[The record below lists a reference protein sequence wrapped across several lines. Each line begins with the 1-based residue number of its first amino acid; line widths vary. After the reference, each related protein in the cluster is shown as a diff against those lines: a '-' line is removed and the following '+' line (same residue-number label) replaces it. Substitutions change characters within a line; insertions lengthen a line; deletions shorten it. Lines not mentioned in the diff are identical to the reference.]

1 MQANQVKK
9 SWVLGACFSLL
20 FPCFLHG
27 QLFQVDQ
34 LSEPAG
40 YLSESEAIQQGT
52 NHPSVSPTLSSNG
65 FAFGYWTINDVRQA
79 GPDGRSLTQVSSVI
93 AGATTYKAFYFNESE
108 DSDSD
113 GIKDWFEY
121 RMWGDLTHGP
131 TEDPDGDGFSNQR
144 EDQLGQDPLIFDQ
157 VEDGGIA
164 GRLSTGFV
172 YADTSMVL
180 ATIKSDP
187 AGFVTETSNFQ
198 EMNSSVSTSSL
209 HGETNGYQFA
219 YWSVNGVRQAGPTGV
234 SMSKVDQNITQT
246 TNIIAHYLASSEDS
260 DSDGVMDWFELYQF
274 GNLNQGP
281 NDDPDGDGFSNKR
294 EGELGQEATIVDLVE
309 DGGIAGRLSTGFVY
323 ADTSMVLATVKSDPA
338 GFVSESN
345 TYLEQNGS
353 LSTSS
358 LHGETNGYQFAYWS
372 VNGVRQAGPTG
383 VASSKVD
390 FEANSSTNTTQANF
404 YHGFKHINDAGA
416 DDYLFLNSNATKR
429 VESANVSYWCSA
441 TAGTP
446 ASLTYKFTFPG
457 PSSSIFAKVPTS
469 SYNFGANSGSASVW
483 GSTDNSTWTL
493 LLDNPTPQSV
503 DSYLTY
509 SENLPASLLGT
520 QDLYLQI
527 RFQTTGSMNILAQ
540 FARSGENATSDAFF
554 VDANYSTSSSSAHEI
569 IAHYLPSGEDSDSD
583 GVMDWF
589 ELYQFGN
596 LDKGP
601 DDDPDGDG
609 FSNKREGELGQEATI
624 FDLVEDGGIAGR
636 LSTGVL
642 YFQQQN
648 RPPSHLELNSNIAY
662 LNKEANQTIGTF
674 TPTDPDDPNLLR
686 TYNISLVDGNGS
698 THNALFNLSGMQLRA
713 AQSLTTEGNFSIR
726 IKVSDDEN
734 ASLEKNFTILAI
746 DPLQDD
752 DGDGLGYEAELIAG
766 TNPNNPDSDGDGAS
780 DGSEVSAG
788 TNPLDASLFP
798 NRPPADLNSTAPLV
812 IAENQ
817 PIGTV
822 VGEFNATD
830 PDGDSLTYHLVS
842 GDNNNSLFTLD
853 SNGILFSDVVFDF
866 EKNESSFFIMVQVT
880 DEQNSSFFNEF
891 TVSISDII
899 NEPPFYSANLRL
911 WLDGKDINGNGTY
924 NSNYIEGKQT
934 TTWHDKSG
942 FKFHASQSNVSDKPL
957 FSEGGGLLFDGISDH
972 LTLGSNFLFS
982 ENDGMTIVVSAINSE
997 KNSTGFLY
1005 HFGNLAQQCVVLG
1018 STSTSVYAGTSTNH
1032 GGIIEKYPINETKNM
1047 ISSFVIRFNDSQSVY
1062 SNQSLIGTENI
1073 SLTSLSDSTISNSAI
1088 RSNDSGPITIGGQS
1102 KTHKQQNRFFEGII
1116 NEVIV
1121 FDTALSTLE
1130 LKTVESY
1137 LVKKWNNRP
1146 EGLTIIRPLNI
1157 YENQPVG
1164 TIIGEFNATDP
1175 DANATLSYALIDGNG
1190 SSDNHLFSL
1199 EQNGNLKTATVF
1211 DFENN
1216 QSNYSIRVQVKDEYN
1231 ASLEKVFS
1239 VQLENLNENP
1249 VIHSANIG
1257 NKAPT
1262 LLGLVTVPENSTFAL
1277 EVNASDPDRDPIHFY
1292 KTAGLDRDQFDLNA
1306 STGILTFKNPP
1317 DFENPTDA
1325 DGNNSYAV
1333 WFRAEDGN
1341 GGYSEKRLT
1350 VRVTNVVED
1359 FDQDGIED
1367 FYDLDDDND
1376 GFSDIEEVAYG
1387 SDPRDQ
1393 NSTANAAPQITLATE
1408 FPNQIGENGV
1418 FHIGHPENQTDIIR
1432 VTASDS
1438 DGDELH
1444 FSIHGN
1450 QNLPLLEINAT
1461 TGDLRFKNPPDFENR
1476 GGHNKNGVYGV
1487 VIRVSDGKAH
1497 HDQPIFVW
1505 VQNQN
1510 EPPTDL
1516 NTSVPLEVLENQP
1529 AGSFVGNF
1537 DAIDPDAN
1545 STLTF
1550 SLVEGNQSDTNFE
1563 FILDSNGTLRTAVSF
1578 DYESQTEE
1586 GNPLQILVR
1595 VSDEQNASLDKQF
1608 AVLILDEYEPF
1619 ETPPAED
1626 QNESMDR
1633 NATLPPFID
1642 GNYTDDSNATLPPFI
1657 DGYYTEDDNGT
1668 LPPFIDGN
1676 YTEDNNAT
1684 LPPIL
1689 DDNQSLVED
1698 NSTLPPAIEPEPEP
1712 EFNPY
1717 AWIPIIQTDYPEI
1730 LEDGSIRMSGRVL
1743 YDGGGNISE
1752 FGFLLAPTLRIK
1764 QHSPDTIRMEA
1775 NGTVD
1780 GFTLIIPESPYPHR
1794 LYLQAYS
1801 MNEAGIGVG
1810 QRRRL
1815 KIPEAPLEW
1824 WGDAIQAE
1832 GDWLQSPWFGAFKYY
1847 ERGWLYHGELGWLFA
1862 SPAEDGVW
1870 LWGSANQWI
1879 WTNDGVYP
1887 YHYRW
1892 NDAGWGIW
1900 QRSESGVIRTYN
1912 YTTGRYEN

>member
-1 MQANQVKK
+1 VKTKHNMQPYQARKF
-9 SWVLGACFSLL
+9 WVLGACFSLL

-40 YLSESEAIQQGT
+40 YLSESEAIQQGS

-79 GPDGRSLTQVSSVI
+79 GPDGRSQTQVSSVI

-164 GRLSTGFV
+164 GRLSNGFV

-323 ADTSMVLATVKSDPA
+323 ADTSMVLARVKSDPA
-338 GFVSESN
+338 GFVTESN

-390 FEANSSTNTTQANF
+390 
-404 YHGFKHINDAGA
+404 
-416 DDYLFLNSNATKR
+416 LN
-429 VESANVSYWCSA
+429 
-441 TAGTP
+441 
-446 ASLTYKFTFPG
+446 
-457 PSSSIFAKVPTS
+457 I
-469 SYNFGANSGSASVW
+469 
-483 GSTDNSTWTL
+483 
-493 LLDNPTPQSV
+493 
-503 DSYLTY
+503 
-509 SENLPASLLGT
+509 LGT
-520 QDLYLQI
+520 
-527 RFQTTGSMNILAQ
+527 T
-540 FARSGENATSDAFF
+540 E
-554 VDANYSTSSSSAHEI
+554 V
-569 IAHYLPSGEDSDSD
+569 IAHYLPSTEDSDSD

-648 RPPSHLELNSNIAY
+648 RAPSNLELNSNIAY
-662 LNKEANQTIGTF
+662 LNIEVNQTIGTF

-686 TYNISLVDGNGS
+686 TYDISLVDGNGS

-713 AQSLTTEGNFSIR
+713 AQTLTTEGNFSIR
-726 IKVSDDEN
+726 IEVSDDEN

-746 DPLQDD
+746 DPLRDD

-766 TNPNNPDSDGDGAS
+766 TNPNNPDSDGDGAN

-817 PIGTV
+817 PIGSF

-830 PDGDSLTYHLVS
+830 PDGDPITYHLVS

-853 SNGILFSDVVFDF
+853 TNGTLKTATTFDYESNASTYTVTIEAKDDENASIQGNFMVNIQDWFDHSWDKVTAPDMSAFDYFGASVSHSGNILAVGARRSDPDGVSGAGAAYLYQLEANGSATFLSKVTAPDKAPGDGFGYSVSQSGNILAVGANGSDPDGVSFAGAAYLYQLESNGSATFLSKVTAPDKAADDF
-866 EKNESSFFIMVQVT
+866 FG
-880 DEQNSSFFNEF
+880 
-891 TVSISDII
+891 
-899 NEPPFYSANLRL
+899 YSV
-911 WLDGKDINGNGTY
+911 
-924 NSNYIEGKQT
+924 
-934 TTWHDKSG
+934 
-942 FKFHASQSNVSDKPL
+942 SQSGNILAVGAYGSDPD
-957 FSEGGGLLFDGISDH
+957 GLSLAGAAYLYQLESNGSATYLCKVTAPDKAASDQFGISVSQSGKILAVGANYSDPDGVSGAGAAYLYH
-972 LTLGSNFLFS
+972 LESNGSTTYLTKVTAPDKLASDNFGSFVSQS
-982 ENDGMTIVVSAINSE
+982 ENILAVGAHGSDPDGLSNAGAAYLYQLEANGSATYLTKVTAPVKAASDFFGISVSQSDNI
-997 KNSTGFLY
+997 
-1005 HFGNLAQQCVVLG
+1005 LAVGAYG
-1018 STSTSVYAGTSTNH
+1018 SDPDGVSGAGAAFTFD
-1032 GGIIEKYPINETKNM
+1032 
-1047 ISSFVIRFNDSQSVY
+1047 ISSLILNTPP
-1062 SNQSLIGTENI
+1062 SNLVPT
-1073 SLTSLSDSTISNSAI
+1073 LPLSI
-1088 RSNDSGPITIGGQS
+1088 P
-1102 KTHKQQNRFFEGII
+1102 
-1116 NEVIV
+1116 
-1121 FDTALSTLE
+1121 
-1130 LKTVESY
+1130 
-1137 LVKKWNNRP
+1137 
-1146 EGLTIIRPLNI
+1146 
-1157 YENQPVG
+1157 ENQPIG
-1164 TIIGEFNATDP
+1164 TVIGEFNATDP
-1175 DANATLSYALIDGNG
+1175 DANATLSYSLVDGNG
-1190 SSDNHLFSL
+1190 SIDNQLFTL
-1199 EQNGNLKTATVF
+1199 EQNGTLKTATVF

-1231 ASLEKVFS
+1231 ASLEKAFS
-1239 VQLENLNENP
+1239 VELQNINENP

-1257 NKAPT
+1257 NNGPT
-1262 LLGLVTVPENSTFAL
+1262 LLGMVSVPENSTLVL
-1277 EVNASDPDRDPIHFY
+1277 EVNASDPDGNAVHFY

-1306 STGILTFKNPP
+1306 STGVLTFKNPP

-1325 DGNNSYAV
+1325 DENNSYAV
-1333 WFRAEDGN
+1333 WFRAGDGN

-1376 GFSDIEEVAYG
+1376 GFSDAEEVAYG

-1408 FPNQIGENGV
+1408 FPNQIGENGI
-1418 FHIGHPENQTDIIR
+1418 FHIGHPENQSEIIR

-1444 FSIHGN
+1444 FSIFGE
-1450 QNLPLLEINAT
+1450 QNLPLFEINAT
-1461 TGDLRFKNPPDFENR
+1461 TGDLRFKNSPDFENR

-1497 HDQPIFVW
+1497 DEQPVW
-1505 VQNQN
+1505 IWLQNQN

-1537 DAIDPDAN
+1537 HAIDPDAN

-1550 SLVEGNQSDTNFE
+1550 SLVEGNQSDLNMV
-1563 FILDSNGTLRTAVSF
+1563 FILDPNGTLQTAVSF
-1578 DYESQTEE
+1578 DYEFQSEE

-1595 VSDEQNASLDKQF
+1595 VSDEQNASLEKQF
-1608 AVLILDEYEPF
+1608 TVLILDEYEPI
-1619 ETPPAED
+1619 ETPMSED
-1626 QNESMDR
+1626 QNDSM
-1633 NATLPPFID
+1633 
-1642 GNYTDDSNATLPPFI
+1642 DSNA
-1657 DGYYTEDDNGT
+1657 T

-1676 YTEDNNAT
+1676 YTEDNNGT

-1689 DDNQSLVED
+1689 DDNQSLVEG

-1717 AWIPIIQTDYPEI
+1717 AWIPIIQTEYPEI

-1847 ERGWLYHGELGWLFA
+1847 ERGWLYHGELGWRFA

-1900 QRSESGVIRTYN
+1900 QRSESGVIHTYN
-1912 YTTGRYEN
+1912 YTTGRYED